1 MLSFDEINR
10 LARQNEQRS
19 MDIDRFFD
27 EMGISEES
35 KEERKEFARSLEN
48 SLLTALAF
56 LFTILQAG
64 YTDGVA
70 MAKDMVEQAV
80 LDAIRRHIVPDSEL
94 ILYAQN
100 YAEEFVDAT
109 IRNQGTATTA
119 DSAGDVDGEYFFSED
134 RAKLNAENEAN
145 TVFNYEELRE
155 AQEEGMGYKRWNT
168 MKDEKVRLT
177 HAEIDGT
184 IVRITD
190 TFDVGG
196 YPMQYPRQ
204 IGAPAKEVVNC
215 RCWLTFQKTL

>member
-19 MDIDRFFD
+19 MDIDQFFD

-64 YTDGVA
+64 YADGVA
-70 MAKDMVEQAV
+70 MAKNMVEQAV
-80 LDAIRRHIVPDSEL
+80 LDAIRQHIVPDSEL

-119 DSAGDVDGEYFFSED
+119 DSADDVYGEYFFSED

-155 AQEEGMGYKRWNT
+155 AQEEGMGYKKWNT
-168 MKDEKVRLT
+168 MRDERVRLT

-204 IGAPAKEVVNC
+204 IGAPAKEVVGC